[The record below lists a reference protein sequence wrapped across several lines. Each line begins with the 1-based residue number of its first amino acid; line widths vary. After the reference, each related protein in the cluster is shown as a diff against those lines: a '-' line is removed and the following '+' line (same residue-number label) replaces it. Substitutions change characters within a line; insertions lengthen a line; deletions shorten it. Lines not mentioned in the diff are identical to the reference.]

1 MEKKLIICDTN
12 ILIEFYKGN
21 HKIIENLKK
30 IGEENIALSSVTAA
44 ELIFGALN
52 KRELNNIKE
61 DIQQLEVLQINKE
74 IS

>member
-1 MEKKLIICDTN
+1 M
-12 ILIEFYKGN
+12 
-21 HKIIENLKK
+21 KK

-52 KRELNNIKE
+52 KRELNNIKK
-61 DIQQLEVLQINKE
+61 DIQQLEVLQINKK